1 MEFHKFTEIFYSN
14 NNNNLI
20 LQLNTINN
28 YDECT
33 TTIYDIHSILIDL
46 FIFGITKLNL
56 NIIHDYNNS
65 INILQKYFNK
75 INILLNFNKLTIKDL
90 IDNEKYENRYMRLNI
105 NSNKFNDIKFII
117 NAKHNIDIIN
127 KITDIDSFLLHN
139 DDFNLLINFKYLS

>member
-46 FIFGITKLNL
+46 FIFNL
-56 NIIHDYNNS
+56 I
-65 INILQKYFNK
+65 
-75 INILLNFNKLTIKDL
+75 
-90 IDNEKYENRYMRLNI
+90 
-105 NSNKFNDIKFII
+105 
-117 NAKHNIDIIN
+117 
-127 KITDIDSFLLHN
+127 
-139 DDFNLLINFKYLS
+139 

>member
-14 NNNNLI
+14 NNNNNLI
-20 LQLNTINN
+20 LQFNTINN
-28 YDECT
+28 HDECT

-46 FIFGITKLNL
+46 LIFGINKLNL
-56 NIIHDYNNS
+56 NIIHDYSNS

-105 NSNKFNDIKFII
+105 NSNKFII